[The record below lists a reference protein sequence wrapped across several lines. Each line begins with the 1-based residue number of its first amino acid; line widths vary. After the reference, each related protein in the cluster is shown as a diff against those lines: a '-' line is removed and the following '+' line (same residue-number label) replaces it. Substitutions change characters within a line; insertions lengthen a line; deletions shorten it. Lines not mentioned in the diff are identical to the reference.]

1 MLYPSIQ
8 EILNVTSKDG
18 EEKLNKYSVTMATAK
33 CARIITNEYIKQR
46 LEAEKKAKDKDEKDV
61 YANVKKEYRD
71 EKAVKNALCEL
82 KNSEFEV
89 YLPGE
94 EGYEDSEVEIKN
106 YEKPVEES
114 KAEIIEINFN
124 TKKEDDEDG
133 DEDLDGE
140 NYDDENYDDESYDEN
155 DEDFDSSELMGAEE
169 IFNDDAGFSI
179 EDGEDN

>member
-8 EILNVTSKDG
+8 EILNVTAKDG

-71 EKAVKNALCEL
+71 EKAVKNALREL

-94 EGYEDSEVEIKN
+94 EGYEESEVEIKN

-114 KAEIIEINFN
+114 KAEIIEIDFN
-124 TKKEDDEDG
+124 PKGEEHEDDDED
-133 DEDLDGE
+133 E
-140 NYDDENYDDESYDEN
+140 NYEDENYDEN

-179 EDGEDN
+179 EDGEDD